1 MLVKTERLIPGCI
14 VFKDVMGKTKAP
26 LVPKDTVLTA
36 EHITFLQK
44 FLIESVHVSAKLS
57 NGDPFKPNQDRQQ
70 DQKETLDVQSLSLDD
85 HYRYTVEQYRQ
96 MFTDWKNQIPI
107 DIVAVRQFIIPLLER
122 THQQDSFI
130 FHNLTKIDPNH
141 LYSQA
146 VSLSILS
153 AYTGAKM
160 GYEKGKWIQAGIA
173 GLLADSGLS
182 QMTTEFNGSM
192 STSKEQLKKHPALS
206 YKMVEKLSMMPRQAK
221 IAVLQHHEYLD
232 GSGYPFGLKENKI
245 DPLSKILSFCDDY
258 YVHAIK
264 QDNPPVI
271 VLDEM
276 KNKYASRFEQQI
288 VQLFSNQLI
297 QFL

>member
-1 MLVKTERLIPGCI
+1 MRQGEIEMLVKTEQLITGCI
-14 VFKDVMGKTKAP
+14 VLKDVMGNTRAP

-44 FLIESVHVSAKLS
+44 FLIETVHISAKLS
-57 NGDPFKPNQDRQQ
+57 NGDPFKPSQNRQQ
-70 DQKETLDVQSLSLDD
+70 DREETRDVQSLSLDD
-85 HYRYTVEQYRQ
+85 HYRYVVERYRQ
-96 MFTDWKNQIPI
+96 MFTDWKNQVPI
-107 DIVAVRQFIIPLLER
+107 DIATVRQLIIPLLER

-130 FHNLTKIDPNH
+130 FHALNKIDPNH

-182 QMTTEFNGSM
+182 QM
-192 STSKEQLKKHPALS
+192 STRLNDQTQTSTEQLKEHPALS

-232 GSGYPFGLKENKI
+232 GSGYPFGLKENKM
-245 DPLSKILSFCDDY
+245 DALSKILSF
-258 YVHAIK
+258 
-264 QDNPPVI
+264 
-271 VLDEM
+271 
-276 KNKYASRFEQQI
+276 
-288 VQLFSNQLI
+288 
-297 QFL
+297 